1 MEKITI
7 RVLDFTEAPGP
18 RFINQ
23 GEHSGEL
30 FYVNVLNE
38 KMAQC
43 IREDKELDVLL
54 DGTAGY
60 PSSFLDQAFG
70 ELVYDFTK
78 AIVEQRVHIITVVN
92 RRRKVKLESETYPQW
107 EEKRKKKPDLKHERQ
122 AFDLYF
128 IDKDGKLNRRKR

>member
-23 GEHSGEL
+23 GEHSGEQ
-30 FYVNVLNE
+30 FYVDVLNE

-43 IREDKELDVLL
+43 IRENKELDILL

-70 ELVYDFTK
+70 ELVYDFSK
-78 AIVEQRVHIITVVN
+78 EIVEQRVHIVTVVN

-107 EEKRKKKPDLKHERQ
+107 EEKRKATPDLKHENQ
-122 AFDLYF
+122 EFELYF
-128 IDKDGKLNRRKR
+128 IDKDGKLNKRKR